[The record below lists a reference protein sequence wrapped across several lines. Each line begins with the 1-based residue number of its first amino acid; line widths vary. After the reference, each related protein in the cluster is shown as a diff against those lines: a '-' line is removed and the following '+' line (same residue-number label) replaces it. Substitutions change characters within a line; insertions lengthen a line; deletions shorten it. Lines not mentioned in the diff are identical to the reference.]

1 MDPKSARTRTAIL
14 SLAVAAFF
22 TGCGDSTAP
31 NNGPAEI
38 TVTAVDTL
46 RSLGATATLTAVVRN
61 ARHETLPDV
70 AVSGWTSSN
79 PTLATVNAT
88 TGLVTAVANGA
99 VTITA
104 HVGTVTGSTTVT
116 VLQSPVSVT
125 LVPPTDTLRSLG
137 ATAQYMAVVK
147 DAGGSA
153 IAAPVVS
160 WTSTN
165 AAVVTFDVNGLATA
179 ISNGSIYVQARS
191 GGSVDSVPLTVRQ
204 RIDPT
209 KSTISVARPLL
220 FVDDVVHVTL
230 QGRDALNHPLPF
242 GGSTVVFSSSG
253 GTSTGAFGPTVD
265 QGDGTYTSDFIGSGV
280 GTARNVGAMIGAVA
294 VSTAGPALR
303 VVGFT
308 KIGVY
313 SAGFAH
319 TCGIITTG
327 DLYCWGSQAGG
338 MRGIGG
344 VIGSTGS
351 DPTPTL
357 VVGGHLWTEVEAGF
371 TMMCGIAD
379 GGKLYCWGD
388 ASEAALGNGVTTGNY
403 FTPVAILPESSF
415 VSVDIGLA
423 NGACA
428 ITPGH
433 TAMCWGK
440 GTWGR
445 LGNGAETIAT
455 RPGAVSGGYRF
466 AGIATS
472 FSGACGVTDAGAA
485 LCWGFY
491 GILGTGG
498 PYPDDCGGVE
508 CSKSPVAVSGGLT
521 FKPTIVN
528 DGNQVCA
535 IGTNDKT
542 YCWGGSTTPTEL
554 AGAPIFTALA
564 VGDLDACGLAQS
576 GTVYCW
582 GSNRNGRFGSPPNIS
597 MIQSVPVPVP
607 GGQVFTKLSM
617 SQNHMC
623 GITTDGNV
631 WCWGSNGNGELGD
644 RTTTPSA
651 TPVRVKLF
659 AP

>member
-1 MDPKSARTRTAIL
+1 MHPKSGHRRTAFL
-14 SLAVAAFF
+14 SFAVAALFS
-22 TGCGDSTAP
+22 GCGDSTAP
-31 NNGPAEI
+31 SDGPAEI
-38 TVTAVDTL
+38 TVTAVTL
-46 RSLGATATLTAVVRN
+46 L
-61 ARHETLPDV
+61 
-70 AVSGWTSSN
+70 
-79 PTLATVNAT
+79 
-88 TGLVTAVANGA
+88 
-99 VTITA
+99 
-104 HVGTVTGSTTVT
+104 
-116 VLQSPVSVT
+116 
-125 LVPPTDTLRSLG
+125 PPTDTLRSLG
-137 ATAQYMAVVK
+137 ATGQYTVVAR
-147 DAGGSA
+147 DAGGA
-153 IAAPVVS
+153 IISSPVMS
-160 WTSTN
+160 WSSTN
-165 AAVVTFDVNGLATA
+165 SGVVTVGTQGLATA
-179 ISNGSIYVQARS
+179 VSNGSAYVVARS
-191 GGSVDSVPLTVRQ
+191 GAVVDSLPLAVLQ
-204 RIDPT
+204 RADPT
-209 KSTISVARPLL
+209 KSTITVARPLL
-220 FVDDVVHVTL
+220 FVADTVRATL
-230 QGRDALNHPLPF
+230 RAHDALDHPLTF
-242 GGSTVVFSSSG
+242 GGSAVVFSSSG

-265 QGDGTYTSDFIGSGV
+265 QGDGTYISDFIGSGA

-308 KIGVY
+308 KIGAY

-327 DLYCWGSQAGG
+327 DLYCWGSQVGG

-344 VIGSTGS
+344 TGTSGS

-357 VVGGHLWTEVEAGF
+357 VTGGHQWTEVDAGF
-371 TMMCGIAD
+371 TMVCGIAN

-428 ITPGH
+428 ITTGH
-433 TAMCWGK
+433 AAMCWGK

-455 RPGAVSGGYRF
+455 RPGAVSGLNRF

-472 FSGACGVTDAGAA
+472 YSGTCGVTDAGAA
-485 LCWGFY
+485 MCWGIY
-491 GILGTGG
+491 GVLGTGG
-498 PYPDDCGGVE
+498 PFPDDCGGVQ

-521 FKPTIVN
+521 FKPTIVH
-528 DGNQVCA
+528 DGNRVCA
-535 IGTNDKT
+535 IATNDKT

-564 VGDLDACGLAQS
+564 EGDLDACGLAQS

-582 GSNRNGRFGSPPNIS
+582 GSNRNGRFGSPPNIG

-607 GGQVFTKLSM
+607 GGQIFTKLSM

-631 WCWGSNGNGELGD
+631 WCWGSNDYGELGD
-644 RTTTPSA
+644 RTTTPST